1 MTEAAQDVSPD
12 GMATLQQQVMAWSQK
27 DPAVATVG
35 AYIGAG
41 GATSTENQGRVFIAL
56 KPQNQ
61 RPADRPGDG
70 AGSTRRRAA

>member
-1 MTEAAQDVSPD
+1 MMRYADVI
-12 GMATLQQQVMAWSQK
+12 MK

-56 KPQNQ
+56 KPKAE
-61 RPADRPGDG
+61 RAPIA
-70 AGSTRRRAA
+70 TVMRRLTRAAR